1 MPTPYALLLV
11 ALLDAT
17 PGLAAAQP
25 QRGELSP
32 REEFM
37 VMVGVGCGYMSA
49 LCNLEKDG
57 FISTT
62 SCAKLAQAQLD
73 IISGD
78 PSSRDDLEG
87 MLTGM
92 KGVEEDRDLCPRRV
106 LPLRRK

>member
-1 MPTPYALLLV
+1 MPTPFALLLL
-11 ALLDAT
+11 ALLNAT

-25 QRGELSP
+25 KSGELSP

-37 VMVGVGCGYMSA
+37 VMVGVGSGFMSA

-57 FISTT
+57 FISTAT
-62 SCAKLAQAQLD
+62 RAKLAQAQLD

-78 PSSRDDLEG
+78 PATRDDLEG
-87 MLTGM
+87 VLAGM
-92 KGVEEDRDLCPRRV
+92 KGVEEDKDLCPSQV